1 VRCWACSRTIGLTD
15 EICELPIVEA
25 LVHRAC
31 YERELRQK
39 APASVTLSQYLAQ
52 RLKRAA

>member
-15 EICELPIVEA
+15 EISELPIVDA
-25 LVHRAC
+25 LVHRLC
-31 YERELRQK
+31 YERELRQ
-39 APASVTLSQYLAQ
+39 PPPVNVTLSQYLAQ